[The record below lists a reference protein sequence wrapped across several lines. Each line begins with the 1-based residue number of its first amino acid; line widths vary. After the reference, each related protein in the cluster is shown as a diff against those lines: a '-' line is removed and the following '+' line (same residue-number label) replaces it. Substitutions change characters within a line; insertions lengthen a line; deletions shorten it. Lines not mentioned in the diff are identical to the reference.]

1 MHASVLRKRET
12 RLTKAAPPALA
23 GSLDLPTRQSGASL
37 PHLPIH
43 DVHTVSDLGER
54 ALIERIT
61 TRLATAPWVIVG
73 PGDDAAVIAPQRG
86 EDDVLT
92 TDAQIEDVHFDRR
105 FVPPDAIGHRALAV
119 NLSDLAA
126 MGAQPRAALLS
137 LALPGTLDVAV
148 VDGVM
153 DGMLALA
160 AAHRVVIIGG
170 NITRSPG
177 PMMIDV
183 TAIGSVRRR
192 RVLTRSGAR
201 PGDDVYVTGTIGDA
215 VVGLKSLQDRCGV
228 DAGGPLSPAPHDGDV
243 NACEQRFLRPEPRV
257 RAGLL
262 LGRNRAA
269 SACMDLSDGLADGV
283 RQIGEASG
291 VGMVLDAGALPIAD
305 QARRWYEAHGRDPVA
320 TAVAGGDDYELF
332 FTLRP
337 SWRGRLRGVQRDVAD
352 LQMTRIG
359 VVTKDRRFVVRT
371 PGGDRTLPDGFE
383 HFR

>member
-1 MHASVLRKRET
+1 MQTIS
-12 RLTKAAPPALA
+12 
-23 GSLDLPTRQSGASL
+23 
-37 PHLPIH
+37 
-43 DVHTVSDLGER
+43 DVGER
-54 ALIERIT
+54 ALIQRIT
-61 TRLATAPWVIVG
+61 ARLATAPWVIVG
-73 PGDDAAVIAPQRG
+73 PGDDAAVIAPERG

-119 NLSDLAA
+119 NLSDLAS

-137 LALPGTLDVAV
+137 LALPGTLDVAF
-148 VDGVM
+148 VDGLM

-160 AAHRVVIIGG
+160 ATHRVTIIGG

-177 PMMIDV
+177 PIMIDV

-192 RVLTRSGAR
+192 RVLKRSGAR

-215 VVGLKSLQDRCGV
+215 AAGLKSLQTR
-228 DAGGPLSPAPHDGDV
+228 PHDAEM

-283 RQIGEASG
+283 RNIGEASG
-291 VGMVLDAGALPIAD
+291 VGMVLDATALPIAD
-305 QARRWYEAHGRDPVA
+305 QTRRWYEAQGHDPVA
-320 TAVAGGDDYELF
+320 AAVAGGDDYELL

-337 SWRGRLRGVQRDVAD
+337 SWRGRLRGVQRDLAD
-352 LQMTRIG
+352 LPITRIG
-359 VVTKDRRFVVRT
+359 VVTKERRVVVRT
-371 PGGDRTLPDGFE
+371 PQGDRPLPEGYE

>member
-1 MHASVLRKRET
+1 MHTIS
-12 RLTKAAPPALA
+12 
-23 GSLDLPTRQSGASL
+23 
-37 PHLPIH
+37 
-43 DVHTVSDLGER
+43 DVGER
-54 ALIERIT
+54 ALIQRIT
-61 TRLATAPWVIVG
+61 ARLATAPWVIVG

-119 NLSDLAA
+119 NLSDLAS

-148 VDGVM
+148 VDGLM

-160 AAHRVVIIGG
+160 ASHRVTIIGG

-177 PMMIDV
+177 PIMIDV

-192 RVLTRSGAR
+192 RVLKRSGAR

-215 VVGLKSLQDRCGV
+215 AAGLRSLQ
-228 DAGGPLSPAPHDGDV
+228 AGPHDAEM

-283 RQIGEASG
+283 RNVGEASG
-291 VGMVLDAGALPIAD
+291 VGMVLDATALPIAD
-305 QARRWYEAHGRDPVA
+305 QTRRWYEAQGHDPVA
-320 TAVAGGDDYELF
+320 AAVAGGDDYELL

-337 SWRGRLRGVQRDVAD
+337 SWRGRLRGVQRDLAD
-352 LQMTRIG
+352 LPITRIG
-359 VVTKDRRFVVRT
+359 VVTKERRFVVRT
-371 PGGDRTLPDGFE
+371 PQGDRPLPEGYE